1 MKFYAKLYSTVQYC
15 TVLLST
21 VRYSTVLYTILQYC
35 TVLFSEYLYNW
46 CNPTPYCAHP
56 CDASFQVAKKGR
68 DITMWGYRDIFDPRI
83 VTLLA
88 SHCLQINT
96 LQWYKFYHIHN
107 NLPSLHI
114 SCWCWCYMCQPILQ
128 IWCHLA
134 CFDSELWIQGLVWGC
149 NIGIVSNLTSW
160 RVRSANIC
168 PVFHHSSSV
177 SCLLFHVHIGRFND
191 LKDCQVRMMV
201 PFLSVTMI
209 NFIGWVR
216 SIQLSAAL
224 LLRC

>member
-21 VRYSTVLYTILQYC
+21 VRYCTVLYTILQYC

-68 DITMWGYRDIFDPRI
+68 DIIMWGYRDIFDPRI

-107 NLPSLHI
+107 NLPSSYFMLMLMLHVPTHPTNLMSFSMFWLRIMNTRI
-114 SCWCWCYMCQPILQ
+114 SMRL
-128 IWCHLA
+128 
-134 CFDSELWIQGLVWGC
+134 
-149 NIGIVSNLTSW
+149 
-160 RVRSANIC
+160 
-168 PVFHHSSSV
+168 
-177 SCLLFHVHIGRFND
+177 
-191 LKDCQVRMMV
+191 
-201 PFLSVTMI
+201 
-209 NFIGWVR
+209 
-216 SIQLSAAL
+216 
-224 LLRC
+224 